1 MKITDYLTNK
11 DAKISDNDFDIEK
24 LENDIRKGYVKET
37 EVEGRIE
44 TEKKTWKAEK
54 DKEIGALNDKYA
66 TLEKSYNDT
75 VSNLDKANK
84 DLSSERLKTTMMSH
98 GFKKDQF
105 EEVAKLR
112 SSLFADEQD
121 DEKAIAGIAEKFKG
135 TYFSQPAVPTND
147 GPIKGDGVTK
157 PEIKVTR
164 NTSIKDLMKK

>member
-11 DAKISDNDFDIEK
+11 DVKITDKDFDIEK
-24 LENDIRKGYVKET
+24 LENDIRKGYIKET
-37 EVEGRIE
+37 EVESRIDSQ
-44 TEKKTWKAEK
+44 KKTWEAEK
-54 DKEIGALNDKYA
+54 GKEYDDLKTKYA
-66 TLEKSYNDT
+66 DLEKSYNDT

-105 EEVAKLR
+105 KEIAKLR
-112 SSLFADEQD
+112 SSLFDDEQD

-135 TYFSQPAVPTND
+135 TYFSQSASKPND
-147 GPIKGDGVTK
+147 GPLKGDGVAK

>member
-1 MKITDYLTNK
+1 MKITDYLKNK
-11 DAKISDNDFDIEK
+11 DVKISDSDFDIEK
-24 LENDIRKGYVKET
+24 LENDVRKGYVKET

-44 TEKKTWKAEK
+44 SHKKTWEAEK
-54 DKEIGALNDKYA
+54 GQEIKSLNEKYA

-105 EEVAKLR
+105 EEIAKLR

-135 TYFSQPAVPTND
+135 TYFSQSASKPND
-147 GPIKGDGVTK
+147 GPLKGDGVAK